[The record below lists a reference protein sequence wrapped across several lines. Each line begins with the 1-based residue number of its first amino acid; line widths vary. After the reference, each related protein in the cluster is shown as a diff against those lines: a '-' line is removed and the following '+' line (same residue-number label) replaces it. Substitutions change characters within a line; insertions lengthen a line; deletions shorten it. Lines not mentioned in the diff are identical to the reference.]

1 MQSQSFELWN
11 KHPNRDLVRANSDA
25 FVSRLLAAGYD
36 VRIEIGRITK
46 TRTAKQRRSLFGAA
60 YKAIM
65 EFCGYRGGAEKDEL
79 HRNMCGEY
87 FGWRDDPM
95 LGRVP
100 VRTTTHD
107 ERGQRNEI
115 SVGDALDMYAF
126 IQQFAI
132 EKIGCYVPDPD
143 PFWRQRAKEA
153 A

>member
-1 MQSQSFELWN
+1 MSAQTFDLWN
-11 KHPNRDLVRANSDA
+11 KHPNRDLVRANCDA
-25 FVSRLLAAGYD
+25 FVTRMLDAGHD
-36 VRIEIGRITK
+36 VHIEVGRITK
-46 TRTAKQRRSLFGAA
+46 TRTPKQRRALFGPA

-87 FGWRDDPM
+87 FGWRDDPA

-100 VRTTTHD
+100 VRTTTRD
-107 ERGQRNEI
+107 ERGQKNEI
-115 SVGDALDMYAF
+115 SVADALDMYAF

-132 EKIGCYVPDPD
+132 EKLACHVPDPD
-143 PFWRQRAKEA
+143 PMWREKAREA

>member
-1 MQSQSFELWN
+1 MKNTFVLWKN
-11 KHPNRDLVRANSDA
+11 HPNRDVVKGNAQA
-25 FVSRLLAAGYD
+25 FLDRLPADKSFD
-36 VRIEIGRITK
+36 VIVQPHVEARSEL
-46 TRTAKQRRSLFGAA
+46 QRNSLFGVA

-65 EFCGYRGGAEKDEL
+65 EFCGYQGAREKDEL
-79 HRNMCGEY
+79 HRNLCGEY

-100 VRTTTHD
+100 VRTTTKD
-107 ERGQRNEI
+107 ERGKRAEI

-126 IQQFAI
+126 IQRFAA

-143 PFWRQRAKEA
+143 PHWREKAKAEA